1 MIWGRMFGRIGKRSG
16 WVSAKEDFLRRFEIP
31 AGVTHSAE
39 TDSFTVFLNVET
51 WKEGSS
57 VTSAATDFSHA

>member
-1 MIWGRMFGRIGKRSG
+1 MFGTIGTRKG
-16 WVSAKEDFLRRFEIP
+16 WVSAKEDFLRRFHIP

-39 TDSFTVFLNVET
+39 VDSFTVFLNIET
-51 WKEGSS
+51 WREGTS